1 MAATDDGGMLVRM
14 SATAT
19 FESLPRGL
27 RRRLFRDRVRRR
39 WTAAWLGASILGI
52 ANGVIREA
60 AYADRIGE
68 QTANQVSGATLV
80 ALLAGYFCARAG
92 LPEIPQ
98 APHVRRLQREQGGT
112 ALPWAARMLG
122 LPPPV

>member
-60 AYADRIGE
+60 AYADRDADLIVIGSRGRG
-68 QTANQVSGATLV
+68 AVKGLVLGSVSTGVLQRADRPVLV
-80 ALLAGYFCARAG
+80 AKR
-92 LPEIPQ
+92 PVQ
-98 APHVRRLQREQGGT
+98 VT
-112 ALPWAARMLG
+112 AAA
-122 LPPPV
+122 